1 MAMSDEPR
9 RRLEREGA
17 LFFGAVGAGLSHE
30 LSNVFNIINELSGL
44 QQDILAT
51 VAQESTTGLARVV
64 DLATRIKNQIIRGEE
79 INRCLHHLSH
89 TVDKEETTFD
99 LGEKLAL
106 LGSLVARAARLAEV
120 ELSVRPP
127 ESPIA
132 HLGDPFALLLA
143 LHGCVMTAI
152 KAAASERRIDIWSE
166 PEADGVRV
174 IVRSADPMPQ
184 LESDTPAAA
193 AIDAGCA
200 ALSVVPRLEP
210 ASEGGHR
217 IVLALN
223 GVSTETASGDV
234 NDSESED

>member
-1 MAMSDEPR
+1 MSDEPR
-9 RRLEREGA
+9 RRLQREGV

-44 QQDILAT
+44 QQDILAGA
-51 VAQESTTGLARVV
+51 AQDGTAGFARVV
-64 DLATRIKNQIIRGEE
+64 DLATRIKTQIIRGEE
-79 INRCLHHLSH
+79 INRGLHHLSH
-89 TVDKEETTFD
+89 TVDSDEITFD

-106 LGSLVARAARLAEV
+106 LRSLVARAARLAEV
-120 ELSVRPP
+120 ELSVRLP

-152 KAAASERRIDIWSE
+152 KAAASERRIEIWSE
-166 PEADGVRV
+166 SEADGVRV
-174 IVRSADPMPQ
+174 IVRSADPIPQ

-193 AIDAGCA
+193 AIDVGCA
-200 ALSVVPRLEP
+200 ALSAVPCLEP
-210 ASEGGHR
+210 ESEGGHR

-223 GVSTETASGDV
+223 GVSTETASGGV
-234 NDSESED
+234 NDSETED

>member
-1 MAMSDEPR
+1 MPMSDEPQ

-17 LFFGAVGAGLSHE
+17 LFFGSVGAGLSHE

-44 QQDILAT
+44 QQDILAGAAQDGT
-51 VAQESTTGLARVV
+51 AGLGRVA
-64 DLATRIKNQIIRGEE
+64 DLATRIKTQVIRGEE

-106 LGSLVARAARLAEV
+106 LGSLAARAARLAEV
-120 ELSVRPP
+120 ELRVRSP
-127 ESPIA
+127 ESPIV

-143 LHGCVMTAI
+143 LHGCVTTAI
-152 KAAASERRIDIWSE
+152 KAAVSERRIEIWSE
-166 PEADGVRV
+166 SGADGVRV
-174 IVRSADPMPQ
+174 IIRSADPIPQ
-184 LESDTPAAA
+184 LESDTPTAA

-200 ALSVVPRLEP
+200 ALSVVPRIEP

-217 IVLALN
+217 IVLALS
-223 GVSTETASGDV
+223 GVSTEMA
-234 NDSESED
+234 